1 MTREEF
7 EQTINGMR
15 DELSRLSTA
24 LGGIQEQ
31 IATLNEPQ
39 SNENNDPQSNENSED
54 YFAELFG
61 GDE

>member
-39 SNENNDPQSNENSED
+39 PNGDTDPQPNDNED